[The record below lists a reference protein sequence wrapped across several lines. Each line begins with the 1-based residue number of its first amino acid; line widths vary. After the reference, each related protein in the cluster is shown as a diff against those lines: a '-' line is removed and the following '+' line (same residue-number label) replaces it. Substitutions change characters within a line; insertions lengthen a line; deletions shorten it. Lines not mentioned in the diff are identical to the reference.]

1 MSIVFLVLS
10 IIVITVWIYF
20 LWSRRRF
27 YKLYF
32 QLRGPLG
39 LPFIGIGLQ
48 MMKPE
53 GFLQYMQQK
62 GQQYKTPF
70 VSWMGTKCFLYVND
84 PETIETIFNSACCTN
99 KGDLY
104 RFMATA
110 IGDGLFTSSSPRWNK
125 HRRLINPA
133 FSRQVIHTF
142 LPIFNQ
148 EANILVTKLMTTQ
161 CQPLEIYEILKRSV
175 LETAC
180 QTTMGKKIN
189 FKNNCAAGIFES
201 YNGITEVCV
210 KRMLSPWLYSDK
222 VYRYSSL
229 FKRQRQYIN
238 VLYEFVENLLEV
250 KQNCYTSPSTLTTAN
265 AVKKMPTE
273 RKMRRNENKVK
284 SNLQYFY
291 ECDKEKGVKDEE
303 IGRINKLKSR
313 VFVNQVKQNIE
324 EGQLTWQDVRDEA
337 NVIVAATFETTS
349 TALYLVCLCLA
360 MHPEYQEKLYN
371 ELVEIFP
378 TNNRK
383 TTHNSEKKGL
393 QVSPNQLRN
402 GGNNDLI
409 LTEITLEHLERMT
422 YAEMVINE
430 AMRLFAPVPMVLRQA
445 SCDFQLCNG
454 TIIPEGTQIGIDIFN
469 MQRSEQVWGTHA
481 TTFNPDKHFAT
492 THKPHPFAFI
502 PFTKGLRMCIGYRY
516 ALILMKIMLAKIFR
530 NFLIHTDA
538 KMSDLIIKG
547 TISLKLCQYPL
558 CMLQKRTSYND
569 DKIN

>member
-1 MSIVFLVLS
+1 MSIVFLFLS
-10 IIVITVWIYF
+10 IFVMTLWIYF

-27 YKLYF
+27 YKLYL

-39 LPFIGIGLQ
+39 LPFIGLGLQ

-53 GFLQYMQQK
+53 
-62 GQQYKTPF
+62 
-70 VSWMGTKCFLYVND
+70 
-84 PETIETIFNSACCTN
+84 A
-99 KGDLY
+99 
-104 RFMATA
+104 
-110 IGDGLFTSSSPRWNK
+110 PRWNK

-148 EANILVTKLMTTQ
+148 EANILLTKLIMAQ

-180 QTTMGKKIN
+180 QTTMGKKMN
-189 FKNNCAAGIFES
+189 FQNDGSAGIFES

-210 KRMLSPWLYSDK
+210 KRMLSPWLYSDT

-238 VLYEFVENLLEV
+238 ILYEFVENLLEV
-250 KQNCYTSPSTLTTAN
+250 KQNSNTSPSTVTTTT
-265 AVKKMPTE
+265 AVKKRPMSTG
-273 RKMRRNENKVK
+273 MRMHDNENKVK
-284 SNLQYFY
+284 ANLQNFY
-291 ECDKEKGVKDEE
+291 ECDNEEE
-303 IGRINKLKSR
+303 IGRVNKSKSR
-313 VFVNQVKQNIE
+313 VFVKQVKQHIE

-360 MHPEYQEKLYN
+360 MHPEYQDKLYN

-383 TTHNSEKKGL
+383 TRAHNSGKKDL
-393 QVSPNQLRN
+393 QESPNQLRN
-402 GGNNDLI
+402 GGYDDLV

-445 SCDFQLCNG
+445 SCDFQLGNG

-469 MQRSEQVWGTHA
+469 MQRSEQVWGAHA

-530 NFLIHTDA
+530 NFRIHTDA

-558 CMLQKRTSYND
+558 CELQQRTS
-569 DKIN
+569 

>member
-84 PETIETIFNSACCTN
+84 PETIENIFNSACCTN

-180 QTTMGKKIN
+180 RK
-189 FKNNCAAGIFES
+189 F
-201 YNGITEVCV
+201 
-210 KRMLSPWLYSDK
+210 
-222 VYRYSSL
+222 
-229 FKRQRQYIN
+229 
-238 VLYEFVENLLEV
+238 NLLEV
-250 KQNCYTSPSTLTTAN
+250 KQNCNTSPSTLTTAN

-291 ECDKEKGVKDEE
+291 ECDNEKGVKDEE